1 MNVTGSR
8 AWRWLFMAG
17 GLVYFAGSLQHPR
30 GTMVEMLADP
40 VWVRGHAT
48 IVVGIIL
55 MIAGLVTFRRSRSHS
70 TQLGHWLRIAVIVSA
85 LEAVE
90 MTIHTVANVD
100 ATALANGVSTPVL
113 TTHLWLATLVY
124 PLFGVVFA
132 CLIVAGLRNGEL
144 GSKWIAPIGLAG
156 AVAHGVVMPLVLMFE
171 IASATILFP
180 IAALGISF
188 WFVLAGLWFPRQA
201 MRGTDLPFSQPAVLH
216 GNSSDY

>member
-40 VWVRGHAT
+40 AWVRGHAT
-48 IVVGIIL
+48 IAVGIIL

-124 PLFGVVFA
+124 PLFGGIRVPHCRRA
-132 CLIVAGLRNGEL
+132 AQWRAGIEVDCADRTCRRG
-144 GSKWIAPIGLAG
+144 GARRGDATGLHVRDRICHDSFSDRGAG
-156 AVAHGVVMPLVLMFE
+156 N
-171 IASATILFP
+171 
-180 IAALGISF
+180 
-188 WFVLAGLWFPRQA
+188 FVLVCSGGIVVPQTGDARHGPPIFPTCCPPREFQ
-201 MRGTDLPFSQPAVLH
+201 
-216 GNSSDY
+216 